1 MIKKIICLLC
11 VCFFSFG
18 ARSQTFA
25 DYISSKSFEDLITMM
40 KNPAKNEELVV
51 QMAFSF
57 PSEYHQYVMPMIAT
71 TYGIS
76 EKVRM
81 MPGIVEWRRKLPTR
95 IAPQLNEYAKKH
107 LRYLNPAFYPYL
119 MPEAWPPLPSEEE
132 TAAESPFLPQVFQVS
147 SAQEMDKIFPPNIN
161 PDSFLAKLLTQS
173 DSEVVP
179 SKQEEVLSPKDVESV
194 LHVMGKL
201 NALAQGKEGFER
213 RNKLIVDYLDMDLLL
228 EAYVNPCHSLITRL
242 DKINADKWFSMQ
254 VAKEN
259 MTTEEFIKKCDATVK
274 AYRLYLATPGVTL
287 AVLDL
292 AKKAKKLPE
301 DSYNRRLYM
310 VLVRMFNSTKADVK
324 SVKHKVTE
332 LRKIFGEKF
341 LFLGTPLLLDF

>member
-1 MIKKIICLLC
+1 MIKKIICLLF
-11 VCFFSFG
+11 VCLFSVK
-18 ARSQTFA
+18 ANCQTFV

-57 PSEYHQYVMPMIAT
+57 PPEYHQYVMPMIAT

-119 MPEAWPPLPSEEE
+119 MPEAWPPLPNEEE
-132 TAAESPFLPQVFQVS
+132 NASESPFLPQVFQIS
-147 SAQEMDKIFPPNIN
+147 SAQEMDKIFPSDIN
-161 PDSFLAKLLTQS
+161 PNSFFAKLLTQQDADLPS
-173 DSEVVP
+173 DEQVD
-179 SKQEEVLSPKDVESV
+179 VLSEKDVEAV
-194 LHVMGKL
+194 LNVMGKL
-201 NALAQGKEGFER
+201 NALAQGREGFER
-213 RNKLIVDYLDMDLLL
+213 RNTLIVDYLDMDLLL

-259 MTTEEFIKKCDATVK
+259 MTMEDFIKKCDATIK
-274 AYRLYLATPGVTL
+274 AYRLYLATPSVTL
-287 AVLDL
+287 AILDL
-292 AKKAKKLPE
+292 AKKAQKLPE

-310 VLVRMFNSTKADVK
+310 VLVRMFNSTKADVQ
-324 SVKHKVTE
+324 SVKPKATE

>member
-1 MIKKIICLLC
+1 MIKKIICFLGI
-11 VCFFSFG
+11 CFF
-18 ARSQTFA
+18 AVCAKSQTFPE
-25 DYISSKSFEDLITMM
+25 YISSKSLEDLMSMM

-57 PSEYHQYVMPMIAT
+57 PLEYHQYVMPMIAT

-95 IAPQLNEYAKKH
+95 IAPQLSDYVKEH

-119 MPEAWPPLPSEEE
+119 MPEAWPPLPIEENE
-132 TAAESPFLPQVFQVS
+132 TEQSAFLPQVFQIS
-147 SAQEMDKIFPPNIN
+147 SAEDMERIFPSQI
-161 PDSFLAKLLTQS
+161 DSDSNLANLLTQE
-173 DSEVVP
+173 DEDIPSE
-179 SKQEEVLSPKDVESV
+179 KQEETLSSADVQSV
-194 LHVMGKL
+194 LNVMGKL

-213 RNKLIVDYLDMDLLL
+213 RNILIVDYLDMNLLL
-228 EAYVNPCHSLITRL
+228 DAYVNPCHSLITRL

-259 MTTEEFIKKCDATVK
+259 MSMDEFIKKCDATVK
-274 AYRLYLATPGVTL
+274 AYRVHLASPGVAL
-287 AVLDL
+287 AVLD
-292 AKKAKKLPE
+292 AAQKAAELPD
-301 DSYNRRLYM
+301 DSYNRKLYL
-310 VLVRMFNSTKADVK
+310 VLVRMFNTTKADVQAVKPK
-324 SVKHKVTE
+324 STE
-332 LRKIFGEKF
+332 LRKTFGEKF